1 MQVQKKKTVIIKEKR
16 GVAFCSLSLWVKK
29 RKTVNT
35 EQFIHACKFTGEH
48 GKKKKKTTAKLE

>member
-1 MQVQKKKTVIIKEKR
+1 MQVRKKKTVIIKEKR

-48 GKKKKKTTAKLE
+48 GKKKKRQQN